1 MARNVG
7 LNMIGYSTIA
17 MVFIIGVTKA
27 TEYMV
32 GDNFGWNVPSYESF
46 YMDWARTKRFHVGDK
61 LIFSW
66 SGEHSLGIRKDD
78 IYYENCS
85 TSLEGGLTYIFNGA
99 TINYTIVS
107 TPGPVYFICT
117 VDDHCERGQ
126 KFRINVSA
134 APALS
139 FGILSAFLS
148 SLAVYFC
155 FTVTS

>member
-61 LIFSW
+61 LS
-66 SGEHSLGIRKDD
+66 
-78 IYYENCS
+78 
-85 TSLEGGLTYIFNGA
+85 
-99 TINYTIVS
+99 
-107 TPGPVYFICT
+107 
-117 VDDHCERGQ
+117 
-126 KFRINVSA
+126 KF
-134 APALS
+134 
-139 FGILSAFLS
+139 
-148 SLAVYFC
+148 
-155 FTVTS
+155 